1 MADSN
6 WIDEAQQ
13 NSGVLIV
20 LGILTVILGMIAF
33 STPLIAG
40 VAVSVYV
47 GVLVAVAGVFR
58 IVHAVKSRQWG
69 VGIWGT
75 VVGLLM
81 VFAGILLFA
90 RPIFGLATLTLLLAI
105 YLVVEGIT
113 EILVAFKMR
122 PDVGWGWMLFGGIVA
137 LVLGFMIWRQW
148 PVSGAWAIG
157 ALLGIHI
164 VMTGWQMVIL
174 GSGARTVAGAL
185 GAAADGTM
193 DAAGDAFDKAKDVAE
208 DAVDSAEDMVD
219 KAKDAVDGDKQ
230 A

>member
-75 VVGLLM
+75 VVGLLN
-81 VFAGILLFA
+81 
-90 RPIFGLATLTLLLAI
+90 
-105 YLVVEGIT
+105 
-113 EILVAFKMR
+113 
-122 PDVGWGWMLFGGIVA
+122 
-137 LVLGFMIWRQW
+137 
-148 PVSGAWAIG
+148 
-157 ALLGIHI
+157 
-164 VMTGWQMVIL
+164 
-174 GSGARTVAGAL
+174 
-185 GAAADGTM
+185 
-193 DAAGDAFDKAKDVAE
+193 
-208 DAVDSAEDMVD
+208 
-219 KAKDAVDGDKQ
+219 
-230 A
+230 